1 METNVSIKQPG
12 PVGAFMTRHERFEI
26 LSLFGSFLP
35 PLVPPGATGLTIFL
49 VGGHGQVVGGSVVVE
64 LTAARLVIVP
74 QSSGGKGG
82 GGGGGVNNPFPDL
95 WTRLLFF
102 NLLLNMPNR
111 AFAHASSG
119 HCDGVITFDWF
130 TSSEW
135 VLISPNHNLD
145 DAHPTKPLFFHI
157 PMAWFNHILE
167 LSRLFL
173 QRPRSRLLRRLLFRN
188 GMGDTPST
196 TLAETTLGSE

>member
-1 METNVSIKQPG
+1 METNVSIKRG
-12 PVGAFMTRHERFEI
+12 PLGVLTHERFEI
-26 LSLFGSFLP
+26 LLLFRSFLP

-49 VGGHGQVVGGSVVVE
+49 VGGHGQVVG
-64 LTAARLVIVP
+64 VP

-82 GGGGGVNNPFPDL
+82 GGSGGVNNPFSDL
-95 WTRLLFF
+95 LTRLLFF

-119 HCDGVITFDWF
+119 HRDGVITFDRF

-157 PMAWFNHILE
+157 PMV
-167 LSRLFL
+167 
-173 QRPRSRLLRRLLFRN
+173 LRRLPFHS
-188 GMGDTPST
+188 GMGGTPST